1 MRRVA
6 LIYQLAKVLK
16 IKIRRACLF
25 RGCTSN
31 IYRRV
36 TYKKARFTWWSQR
49 SSVFGGVGT
58 ITTIPRVAR
67 YSIVGLKD
75 IINFVLPHF

>member
-1 MRRVA
+1 MP
-6 LIYQLAKVLK
+6 LIYQLAKVKK
-16 IKIRRACLF
+16 IKIRLF

-36 TYKKARFTWWSQR
+36 TYKRPSFTWWSQR
-49 SSVFGGVGT
+49 SSFFGGVGT

-67 YSIVGLKD
+67 YSIVGQTIKD